1 MVKKEELP
9 ACPVATTVQL
19 IGNKWKLLIMRNFR
33 VRPWRFN
40 ELQKSLE
47 GIGQKVLTDSLRSKH
62 GGKNTRSRFAGQK
75 NSKESGI
82 RMAQRTVA
90 LYKGK
95 YIGIETIYTV
105 VNGRQIN
112 IPEKLKELRAISQN
126 NELFCPCGC
135 GANLIL
141 VAGDK
146 NLREQHFRMK
156 DGNFN
161 QECNVIT
168 EGKTSVDSKIV
179 LKCWLDDKLK
189 APDMESRVPIHAVDD
204 INRSYE
210 FSFLSRSRKTALS
223 YCHERVNLSDEKL
236 RILESNSRGIHIIYI
251 VDLKNGGCNGQ
262 YPEGLM
268 KVQHR
273 QGYCLLLTADSADY
287 NEAGMEAAFYAQ
299 DIDGLWQEVIF
310 AKGLLRDFGINGDGQ
325 ILYEDGLLSDKL
337 SKAMDSFRSGMEGEK
352 ARRAEEE
359 KCHAEA
365 MKKLLEEEEYYQEER
380 RKWQEDAGRERRRQA
395 EEAAKRREEF
405 EEKQRLEREQQQA
418 DKRQRGE
425 DFKRNMESGF
435 SQQETPVRDADGRR
449 WIKCEFCGKIAM
461 EGEFSSYGG
470 KNRINLGTCKDCLA
484 NNPAAS
490 QKAEEKIAEI
500 HMKYDPD
507 TCPECGGRLRE
518 RNGQY
523 GRFMGCSNYPICRY
537 SCRIR

>member
-1 MVKKEELP
+1 
-9 ACPVATTVQL
+9 
-19 IGNKWKLLIMRNFR
+19 
-33 VRPWRFN
+33 
-40 ELQKSLE
+40 
-47 GIGQKVLTDSLRSKH
+47 
-62 GGKNTRSRFAGQK
+62 
-75 NSKESGI
+75 
-82 RMAQRTVA
+82 MAQRTVA

-95 YIGIETIYTV
+95 YIGIETVYTV
-105 VNGRQIN
+105 LNGQQIN
-112 IPEKLKELRAISQN
+112 IPEKLKDLRSKSQN

-146 NLREQHFRMK
+146 NLREQHFRIK
-156 DGNFN
+156 DVNSD
-161 QECNVIT
+161 QKCNVIT

-189 APDMESRVPIHAVDD
+189 SVDIESRVPIHAVDD

-210 FSFLSRSRKTALS
+210 FSFLSQSRKTALS

-236 RILESNSRGIHIIYI
+236 NILESNSRGIHIIYI
-251 VDLKNGGCNGQ
+251 VDYKNGGCEGQ

-273 QGYCLLLTADSADY
+273 QGYCLLLTVDSADY

-299 DIDGLWQEVIF
+299 DIDGLWREVVF
-310 AKGLLRDFGINGDGQ
+310 ADGLLKDFGISDEGQ
-325 ILYEDGLLSDKL
+325 ILYADELLSDKL
-337 SKAMDSFRSGMEGEK
+337 SKAMNNFRSSMECEK

-359 KCHAEA
+359 KRYAEA
-365 MKKLLEEEEYYQEER
+365 MKKLLEKEEYNRKER
-380 RKWQEDAGRERRRQA
+380 RKQQEETEQKHKRQA
-395 EEAAKRREEF
+395 EEAERRREEF
-405 EEKQRLEREQQQA
+405 KEKQRLERERQQA
-418 DKRQRGE
+418 EKRQREE
-425 DFKRNMESGF
+425 DFKRNMESNF
-435 SQQETPVRDADGRR
+435 SQQETPVRDADGIR

-461 EGEFSSYGG
+461 EGEFSIYGG
-470 KNRINLGTCKDCLA
+470 KGHINLGTCKECSA

-490 QKAEEKIAEI
+490 LKAEEKIAKVHI
-500 HMKYDPD
+500 KYDPD

-523 GRFMGCSNYPICRY
+523 GRFMGCSNYPTCRY

>member
-1 MVKKEELP
+1 M
-9 ACPVATTVQL
+9 Q
-19 IGNKWKLLIMRNFR
+19 NDD
-33 VRPWRFN
+33 
-40 ELQKSLE
+40 
-47 GIGQKVLTDSLRSKH
+47 GIKYYTF
-62 GGKNTRSRFAGQK
+62 TEQK
-75 NSKESGI
+75 NPEESDI

-105 VNGRQIN
+105 VDGRQIN
-112 IPEKLKELRAISQN
+112 IPEKLRELRARSQN

-156 DGNFN
+156 DGTFD
-161 QECNVIT
+161 QKCNMIT

-189 APDMESRVPIHAVDD
+189 AADIESRVPICAVDD

-210 FSFLSRSRKTALS
+210 FSFLSQSRKTALS

-236 RILESNSRGIHIIYI
+236 SILESNSQGIHIIYI
-251 VDLKNGGCNGQ
+251 VDRKNGGCNGQ

-273 QGYCLLLTADSADY
+273 QKYCLLLTADSADY
-287 NEAGMEAAFYAQ
+287 NEAEMEAVFYAQ
-299 DIDGLWQEVIF
+299 DIEGLWQEVIF
-310 AKGLLRDFGINGDGQ
+310 AKGLLRDFCISGDGR
-325 ILYEDGLLSDKL
+325 ILYADELLSDKL
-337 SKAMDSFRSGMEGEK
+337 SETMDSFRSAMECEK

-359 KCHAEA
+359 KRREEA
-365 MKKLLEEEEYYQEER
+365 MKKLLEEEECYQEER
-380 RKWQEDAGRERRRQA
+380 RKWQEDAERERRRQA
-395 EEAAKRREEF
+395 EEAARRREEF
-405 EEKQRLEREQQQA
+405 KEKQKLERERQQA
-418 DKRQRGE
+418 EKRQREE
-425 DFKRNMESGF
+425 DFERNMEANF
-435 SQQETPVRDADGRR
+435 TQQETPVRDADGRR
-449 WIKCEFCGKIAM
+449 WIKCEFCGKIAV

-470 KNRINLGTCKDCLA
+470 KGHINLGTCRDCSA
-484 NNPAAS
+484 NNPASS
-490 QKAEEKIAEI
+490 QKIEEKIAKV
-500 HMKYDPD
+500 HMKYDSD

-523 GRFMGCSNYPICRY
+523 GRFMGCSNFPACRY
-537 SCRIR
+537 SCRMR